1 LFEFLRELG
10 VFEVRLLKTHRKGA
24 KISKVLYGKGHGAC
38 TCARSADR
46 FERFTM
52 QAFGF
57 AGGY

>member
-10 VFEVRLLKTHRKGA
+10 VFEVRLLKTHREDA
-24 KISKVLYGKGHGAC
+24 KISKVLQGKRHGAD

-52 QAFGF
+52 KASGK